1 MRIAALIV
9 VATVSVAAQQPTVR
23 LKADAPPSAE
33 RPAEIHGRV
42 IAADDGRPLVRA
54 RIALLSAAAPGRA
67 LMTTSTNAQGNY
79 QLKDVPA
86 GSYFVSASRPGY
98 IELQYGQR
106 RARERG
112 LAVDVKA
119 GQTIDRIDVALVRG
133 AVIAGRV
140 MDENGE
146 PYQGLRVDVFQT
158 RYLEGRR
165 VRFPVG
171 GSQTDDQGAYRISG
185 LQPGSYLVSVL
196 SRETWRNERNES
208 FGYAATYYPGA
219 TEDNA
224 QPIVLDAAQQRL
236 SVDIALVA
244 ARTARL
250 RGRVVR
256 ETGEPAASVGVTAA
270 TAIRGTGLSIGTT
283 ASPFSANT
291 GADGS
296 FELSGV
302 PPGFYSI
309 RSSSGGATASL
320 EADVSGDLDNLLLV
334 ARSGSTVTG
343 MVVTD
348 TGEPPPFNVAGARLS
363 LLAPTGNVLP
373 TIRVP
378 AIESDWT
385 FTLRSMGGPFL
396 FRLQGFPNDW
406 MLDSVRLNDDDFTD
420 APFDVPT
427 GGKQI
432 TGLRI
437 IITKEAGAI
446 AGTVTEKEK
455 PTSDAIVVAFSEDE
469 RHWMFGSRFIR
480 TARPT
485 AGGAYSIAGLPAG
498 DYFVVAERELME
510 GEWEDRDY
518 LKAATARAT
527 KVTLKRGGSETVDL
541 KVAQPR

>member
-9 VATVSVAAQQPTVR
+9 AACASVAAESQTIRP
-23 LKADAPPSAE
+23 KADAPLV
-33 RPAEIHGRV
+33 AEIHGRV

-54 RIALLSAAAPGRA
+54 RIALLSAAAPGRP

-79 QLKDVPA
+79 QLKDVPP
-86 GSYFVSASRPGY
+86 GSYFVSASRPGF

-112 LAVDVKA
+112 LAVDAKA
-119 GQTIDRIDVALVRG
+119 GQTITRIDVALVRG

-140 MDENGE
+140 MDETGE
-146 PYQGLRVDVFQT
+146 PYQGLTVTAWQT
-158 RYLEGRR
+158 RYQEGRR
-165 VRFPVG
+165 VRFPMGV
-171 GSQTDDQGAYRISG
+171 SQTDDQGAYRISG
-185 LQPGSYLVSVL
+185 LQPGSYFVSAL
-196 SRETWRNERNES
+196 SRETWRNEKSES
-208 FGYAATYYPGA
+208 FGYATTYYPA
-219 TEDNA
+219 AMEDTA

-236 SVDIALVA
+236 SVDIALAA

-256 ETGEPAASVGVTAA
+256 ETGEPAASAVVQANA
-270 TAIRGTGLSIGTT
+270 AIRGTGLSI
-283 ASPFSANT
+283 ASANPISAT
-291 GADGS
+291 TTADGS

-309 RSSSGGATASL
+309 GSAAGGARASL
-320 EADVSGDLDNLLLV
+320 SLEVSGDVDNLLLL
-334 ARSGSTVTG
+334 ARTGSTINGV
-343 MVVTD
+343 VVTD

-363 LLAPTGNVLP
+363 LLAPAGEVLP
-373 TIRVP
+373 TVRVP

-396 FRLQGFPNDW
+396 FRLSGFPNDW
-406 MLDSVRLNDDDFTD
+406 MLDAVRLNDDDFTD

-437 IITKEAGAI
+437 VITKDAGAI
-446 AGTVTEKEK
+446 AGTVTEKGAA
-455 PTSDAIVVAFSEDE
+455 TADAMVVAFSEDE
-469 RHWMFGSRFIR
+469 RHWMYGSRFIR

-510 GEWEDRDY
+510 GEWEDPAY

-527 KVTLKRGGSETVDL
+527 KVTLKRGASETVDL
-541 KVAQPR
+541 KISASR

>member
-9 VATVSVAAQQPTVR
+9 VASVGVTAQPQTIRQP
-23 LKADAPPSAE
+23 D
-33 RPAEIHGRV
+33 RPAEIHGRI

-54 RIALLSAAAPGRA
+54 RIALLSATAPGRP

-79 QLKDVPA
+79 QLKDVPP

-112 LAVDVKA
+112 LSVDVKS
-119 GQTIDRIDVALVRG
+119 GQTINRIDVALVRG
-133 AVIAGRV
+133 AVIAGRI

-146 PYQGLRVDVFQT
+146 PYEGLTVDAWQT
-158 RYLEGRR
+158 RYLEGQR

-171 GSQTDDQGAYRISG
+171 TSRTDDQGAYRISG

-196 SRETWRNERNES
+196 SRETWRNEKGES

-219 TEDNA
+219 TEDRA
-224 QPIVLDAAQQRL
+224 QPIVLDSAQQRL
-236 SVDIALVA
+236 SVDIALAA

-250 RGRVVR
+250 RGRIIR
-256 ETGEPAASVGVTAA
+256 ETGEPAASVALQASV
-270 TAIRGTGLSIGTT
+270 AIRGTGAFSSGT
-283 ASPFSANT
+283 PISATT

-296 FELSGV
+296 FELAAV
-302 PPGFYSI
+302 PPGFYLILSNVGSA
-309 RSSSGGATASL
+309 RASL
-320 EADVSGDLDNLLLV
+320 PLDVSGDLDNLLLV
-334 ARSGSTVTG
+334 ARTGSTITG
-343 MVVTD
+343 VIVTD

-373 TIRVP
+373 TVRVP

-396 FRLQGFPNDW
+396 FRLSGFPNDW

-437 IITKEAGAI
+437 VITKDASAI
-446 AGTVTEKEK
+446 SGTVTEKEK
-455 PTSDAIVVAFSEDE
+455 ATSDAIVVAFSEDE
-469 RHWMFGSRFIR
+469 RHWMYGSRFIK

-485 AGGAYSIAGLPAG
+485 AGGAYSISGLPAG
-498 DYFVVAERELME
+498 DYLVVAERELME
-510 GEWEDRDY
+510 GEWEDPQY
-518 LKAATARAT
+518 LKAASATATR
-527 KVTLKRGGSETVDL
+527 VTLKRGASETVDL
-541 KVAQPR
+541 KLSVSR